1 MPLEEIDYTRYYDSP
16 KEFNF
21 LTVSN
26 YHYEL
31 TLTFNPQLFNKV
43 SADQTIPSIIEYL
56 QLIFDN
62 NQVEILI
69 VVKEYTKIGFPHL
82 HLYISSQH
90 PLSCELRGNVI
101 KALQRKYGRTSF
113 KDVLDVD
120 AYETYLSK
128 SLHEN
133 YVKRGSRHFWTFL
146 K

>member
-1 MPLEEIDYTRYYDSP
+1 MPLEEIRYDHYYDSP

-31 TLTFNPQLFNKV
+31 TLTFNPQLYTKV
-43 SADQTIPSIIEYL
+43 SADKEIPHIIEYL
-56 QLIFDN
+56 KIIFEQN
-62 NQVEILI
+62 PIEIFI

-82 HLYISSQH
+82 HLYISSSTE
-90 PLSCELRGNVI
+90 LSCELRSNI
-101 KALQRKYGRTSF
+101 LKALQRKYGRTSF

-128 SLHEN
+128 TLHEN
-133 YVKRGSRHFWTFL
+133 YVKRGTRHFWTFL